1 MAAFNDPNL
10 AILELVAQALGPV
23 CERVIFVGGCA
34 TGLLLTQDRP
44 DRIRITEDVDIVAQ
58 ALTVHDYRAIEKQVR
73 SRGFSNDMRPGAP
86 ICRWVYQNV
95 TLDLMPTVKDILGF
109 SNRWYPLALQTAS
122 LVALPSGTTIK
133 LIAAP
138 AFIGSKLEA
147 FKDRG
152 KDANGRPDYLGSHDL
167 EDIITVADRRPE
179 LLDEC
184 RASAPELRA
193 YLSAE
198 FVSLFADPEFEQ
210 ALSGHLPGD
219 VFSQQRARSLAST
232 LRELANLSA
241 IDRPPAI

>member
-1 MAAFNDPNL
+1 MAAFNNPNL

-34 TGLLLTQDRP
+34 TGLLLTQERP

-58 ALTVHDYRAIEKQVR
+58 ALTVHDYHAIEKQVR
-73 SRGFSNDMRPGAP
+73 AQGFSNDMRPGAP
-86 ICRWVYQNV
+86 ICRWVYKNV

-109 SNRWYPLALQTAS
+109 ANRWYPLALESAQP
-122 LVALPSGTTIK
+122 VVLPSGINIQ

-138 AFIGSKLEA
+138 AFIGTKLEA

-152 KDANGRPDYLGSHDL
+152 KDASGKPDYLGSHDL

-179 LLDEC
+179 LLAEC
-184 RASAPELRA
+184 QVAAPELRA
-193 YLSAE
+193 YLAAE
-198 FVSLFADPEFEQ
+198 FTALFSDPEFEQ

-219 VFSQQRARSLAST
+219 AFSQQRAKPLAHT
-232 LRELANLSA
+232 LRELTQLSY
-241 IDRPPAI
+241 